1 MNMGKELSNGKMDKE
16 AIKHT
21 IQTKYLNSYKV
32 IVAGGRDFDNYEFL
46 KEKLDEISKMA
57 QEKIREITN
66 SQELNDL
73 KVKVLGKKG
82 ELTEILK
89 GMGQIAAEQR
99 PVVGSMI
106 NNVRKEIE
114 ELISN
119 KEEEFKQKELKEK
132 LEKEKIDVTLP
143 AKKVKRGSKHPLNR
157 IIEEVEDL
165 FVSMGY
171 DVVSGPELETDEYC
185 FERLNLPKG
194 HPARDMQDSFY
205 ITEEYLLRTQTSA
218 VQARTMMANEEKSP
232 IRVICP
238 GKTYRKEDDATHSH
252 QFNQVEGL
260 VIDKNITFA
269 DLKGTLEVFMKH
281 MLGEN
286 TELRFRP
293 SYFPFTEPSYEV
305 DVTCFKCGGK
315 GCNLCKQTGWI
326 ELLGSGMV
334 HPNVL
339 KMNGYDPE
347 KYSGFAFGTGLDRL
361 AMFKY
366 GITDMRLLYTNDVR
380 FLSQFDRKD

>member
-1 MNMGKELSNGKMDKE
+1 MKEQIEQIGKNAKEEL
-16 AIKHT
+16 A
-21 IQTKYLNSYKV
+21 KV
-32 IVAGGRDFDNYEFL
+32 QDA
-46 KEKLDEISKMA
+46 K
-57 QEKIREITN
+57 
-66 SQELNDL
+66 ELNDL
-73 KVKVLGKKG
+73 RVKYLGKKG
-82 ELTEILK
+82 ELTAVLR
-89 GMGQIAAEQR
+89 GMGGLTPEER
-99 PVVGSMI
+99 PIIGSLVNVV
-106 NNVRKEIE
+106 RDEIE
-114 ELISN
+114 KLISER
-119 KEEEFKQKELKEK
+119 EEEFKNEELKRK
-132 LEKEKIDVTLP
+132 LETEKIDITLP
-143 AKKVKRGSKHPLNR
+143 STKVKRGSKHPLNR

-171 DVVSGPELETDEYC
+171 DVVDGPELETDEYC

-205 ITEEYLLRTQTSA
+205 VTTEHLLRTQTSA
-218 VQARTMMANEEKSP
+218 VQARVMMANEEKTP

-238 GKTYRKEDDATHSH
+238 GKVYRRDDDATHSH
-252 QFNQVEGL
+252 QFAQVEGL
-260 VIDKNITFA
+260 VIDKNISLA
-269 DLKGTLEVFMKH
+269 DLKGTLEIFMKK

-286 TELRFRP
+286 TQLRFRP

-326 ELLGSGMV
+326 ELLGSGIV

-347 KYSGFAFGTGLDRL
+347 VYSGFAFGTGLDRL

-366 GITDMRLLYTNDVR
+366 GITDIRLLYQNDVR
-380 FLSQFDRKD
+380 FLKEFDRMD

>member
-1 MNMGKELSNGKMDKE
+1 M
-16 AIKHT
+16 
-21 IQTKYLNSYKV
+21 
-32 IVAGGRDFDNYEFL
+32 
-46 KEKLDEISKMA
+46 
-57 QEKIREITN
+57 QEKIEEIKKQAEERIKEIHN
-66 SQELNDL
+66 SQELQEL
-73 KVKVLGKKG
+73 KVKVLGKKS
-82 ELTEILK
+82 ELSNLLK
-89 GMGQIAAEQR
+89 GLGNLTPEERPKMGALVNEARKAIEEKIAIAEDSIMEAMLAEQ
-99 PVVGSMI
+99 I
-106 NNVRKEIE
+106 
-114 ELISN
+114 
-119 KEEEFKQKELKEK
+119 
-132 LEKEKIDVTLP
+132 EKETIDITLP
-143 AKKVKRGSKHPLNR
+143 GTKIKRGSKHPVNR
-157 IIEEVEDL
+157 VIEEVEDL

-205 ITEEYLLRTQTSA
+205 ITSEYLLRTQTSA
-218 VQARTMMANEEKSP
+218 VQARTMMSNTEKTS

-260 VIDKNITFA
+260 VIDKNISFA
-269 DLKGTLEVFMKH
+269 DLKGTLEIFMRK

-286 TELRFRP
+286 TQLRFRP

-305 DVTCFKCGGK
+305 DVSCFKCGGK

-326 ELLGSGMV
+326 ELLGSGIV

-347 KYSGFAFGTGLDRL
+347 IYSGFAFGTGLDRL

-366 GITDMRLLYTNDVR
+366 GITDMRLLYTNDVK
-380 FLSQFDRKD
+380 FLSQFDRMDK

>member
-1 MNMGKELSNGKMDKE
+1 M
-16 AIKHT
+16 
-21 IQTKYLNSYKV
+21 
-32 IVAGGRDFDNYEFL
+32 R
-46 KEKLDEISKMA
+46 EKLEEISKKSR
-57 QEKIREITN
+57 EKIKEIKN

-82 ELTEILK
+82 ELTEILR
-89 GMGQIAAEQR
+89 GMGQIAAEER
-99 PVVGSMI
+99 PVIGSLANKIRNEVENMI
-106 NNVRKEIE
+106 SEKEA
-114 ELISN
+114 
-119 KEEEFKQKELKEK
+119 EFKKQELQKELED
-132 LEKEKIDVTLP
+132 ETIDITLP
-143 AKKVKRGSKHPLNR
+143 ATKVKRGSMHPLNR
-157 IIEEVEDL
+157 IVEEVEDL

-205 ITEEYLLRTQTSA
+205 ITTEYLLRTQTSS
-218 VQARTMMANEEKSP
+218 VQARTMMANEEKTP
-232 IRVICP
+232 IRIICP

-260 VIDKNITFA
+260 VVDKNISFA
-269 DLKGTLEVFMKH
+269 DLKGTLEIFMRKL
-281 MLGEN
+281 LGEN
-286 TELRFRP
+286 TQLRFRP

-305 DVTCFKCGGK
+305 DVSCFKCSGK

-326 ELLGSGMV
+326 EVLGSGIV

-339 KMNGYDPE
+339 KMNGYDPDV
-347 KYSGFAFGTGLDRL
+347 YSGFAFGTGLDRL

-366 GITDMRLLYTNDVR
+366 GITDMRLLYTNDVK

>member
-1 MNMGKELSNGKMDKE
+1 MKEQIEKIKKTAVKEIAESGSAKELE
-16 AIKHT
+16 EIRV
-21 IQTKYLNSYKV
+21 KY
-32 IVAGGRDFDNYEFL
+32 
-46 KEKLDEISKMA
+46 
-57 QEKIREITN
+57 
-66 SQELNDL
+66 
-73 KVKVLGKKG
+73 LGKKG
-82 ELTEILK
+82 KLTALLR
-89 GMGQIAAEQR
+89 GMGGLSKEER
-99 PVVGSMI
+99 PIIGSLVNVV
-106 NNVRKEIE
+106 KTELE
-114 ELISN
+114 ELIESKEKEFQ
-119 KEEEFKQKELKEK
+119 KEELNRK
-132 LEKEKIDVTLP
+132 LEEERIDITLPSEKIR
-143 AKKVKRGSKHPLNR
+143 RGSKHPLNR

-171 DVVSGPELETDEYC
+171 DVVAGPELETDEYC

-205 ITEEYLLRTQTSA
+205 ITSEYLLRTQTSA

-232 IRVICP
+232 IRIICP
-238 GKTYRKEDDATHSH
+238 GKTYRRDDDATHSH
-252 QFNQVEGL
+252 QFSQVEGL
-260 VIDKNITFA
+260 VIDKNISLA
-269 DLKGTLEVFMKH
+269 DLKGTLEVFVRK

-286 TELRFRP
+286 LELRFRP

-305 DVTCFKCGGK
+305 DVSCFKCGGK

-326 ELLGSGMV
+326 EVLGSGIV

-366 GITDMRLLYTNDVR
+366 GITDIRLLYQNDVR
-380 FLSQFDRKD
+380 FLEQFDRCDR